1 MGGAE
6 SIMTGDSADP
16 PLPGEHTSLWLA
28 TSDATAYDS
37 LTERVATDVAV
48 VGGGIVGLTTA
59 TLLAEGGRD
68 VALIERDRV
77 AAGVTGRSTAKVTA
91 QHGLVYDELTERYDR
106 RIAGLYGAANAAA
119 VEHVAERAADLG
131 VGDCVD
137 RLPAYTYTR
146 DPSRESEFRAEARA
160 ADRAGQPATY
170 VEEVPG
176 ADGVAAAVRF
186 DEQAMFHPR
195 RYLLALTS
203 RLIEAGGRLYE
214 DTRAVDL
221 EDGRRPRVTTDR
233 GRVVADHV
241 VLATHFPVFDRA
253 GYFARLYPK
262 RSYLVAVRASDPPTE
277 GMLYR
282 PGPPYFSARSATVD
296 GETLTLVGGHS
307 HKTGQAEDARDRYR
321 AVEREARRRFD
332 VSAVAYRWS
341 TQDYVSVD
349 GLPVVGDLGPTTRS
363 LSTAA
368 GFGGWGMSNGVA
380 AGMMLSDRLLGRDNP
395 WLDAFDRGR
404 LTPRAGVK
412 ELLTENANV
421 GRRFLVDWLTKP
433 RKRELRELARGEGTV
448 VRDDRRAVAVHR
460 DDDGRLHARSAVC
473 PHLNCVVGWNPGE
486 GSWDCPCHGSRF
498 DPNGSIIDGP
508 AVSDLAEHDLE
519 EE

>member
-1 MGGAE
+1 
-6 SIMTGDSADP
+6 MTGDSTDP
-16 PLPGEHTSLWLA
+16 SLPGEHTSLWLA
-28 TSDATAYDS
+28 TSDSTEYGPLADRVTA
-37 LTERVATDVAV
+37 DVAV

-59 TLLAEGGRD
+59 TLLAEAGRD
-68 VALIERDRV
+68 VALIERDRI

-91 QHGLVYDELTERYDR
+91 QHGLVYDELADR
-106 RIAGLYGAANAAA
+106 HDQLIARLYGAANAAA
-119 VEHVAERAADLG
+119 IERVAERAADLG
-131 VGDCVD
+131 LDDCVS
-137 RLPAYTYTR
+137 RLPSYTYTR
-146 DPSRESEFRAEARA
+146 DPEKESAVRAEARVA
-160 ADRAGQPATY
+160 ERVGQPATY
-170 VEEVPG
+170 VESVPG
-176 ADGVAAAVRF
+176 VDGVVAGVRF

-195 RYLLALTS
+195 RYLLALAA
-203 RLIEAGGRLYE
+203 RFLEAGGRLYE
-214 DTRAVDL
+214 DTRAVEL

-282 PGPPYFSARSATVD
+282 AGSPYFSARSATVD

-307 HKTGQAEDARDRYR
+307 HKTGQAEDTRDRYR
-321 AVEREARRRFD
+321 AVEREARRQFD
-332 VSAVAYRWS
+332 VSEVVYRWS

-349 GLPVVGDLGPTTRS
+349 GLPIVGELGPTTRNV
-363 LSTAA
+363 STAA

-380 AGMMLSDRLLGRDNP
+380 AGMMLSDSLLGRDNP

-404 LTPRAGVK
+404 STPRAGVK
-412 ELLTENANV
+412 ELLAENANV
-421 GRRFLVDWLTKP
+421 GKRFLVDWLTKP
-433 RKRELRELARGEGTV
+433 RKRELRELGPGEGTV

-486 GSWDCPCHGSRF
+486 ESWDCPCHGSRF
-498 DPNGSIIDGP
+498 DSDGSVIDGP
-508 AVSDLAEHDLE
+508 AVSDLPEHGLGE
-519 EE
+519 E